1 MESFFFDYLTSLANF
16 WSGVFRFGLTQI
28 LIVVL
33 VIWWLRRKRCG
44 ERGDDS
50 CCNIW
55 SFGTLGGCG
64 GRRGPCCDNWHC
76 CRDVGDEADPEAD
89 TEVEEAVADKD

>member
-1 MESFFFDYLTSLANF
+1 MESFFFNYFASLANF
-16 WSGVFRFGLTQI
+16 WGSVFRIGLPQI

-33 VIWWLRRKRCG
+33 VIWWLRRRRCG
-44 ERGDDS
+44 ERDDS

-64 GRRGPCCDNWHC
+64 GRRGPCCDNWRC
-76 CRDVGDEADPEAD
+76 CRDVGDEAEA
-89 TEVEEAVADKD
+89 EAEEAVADQD